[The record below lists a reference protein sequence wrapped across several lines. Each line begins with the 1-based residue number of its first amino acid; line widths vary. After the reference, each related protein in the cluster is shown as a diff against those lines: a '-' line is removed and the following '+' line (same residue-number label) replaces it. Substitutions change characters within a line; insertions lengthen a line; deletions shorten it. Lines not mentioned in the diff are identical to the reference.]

1 MKFLRIFFQIE
12 RIKIS
17 FDGGKTSM
25 NFAEAALV
33 IQGSAC
39 IYSKKVFHHHCNSYI
54 NCFFTVTWGNWEN
67 VFLVLT
73 RRLLL
78 NDHLNKSSGAVIGA
92 GQFKLGSDE
101 WLLLS
106 VFILVHSQM
115 WMKGNHRHWS
125 LSSFCAFCLF
135 SIHTVSGGVFIH
147 IGLSDFGSNSK

>member
-54 NCFFTVTWGNWEN
+54 NCFFTVTWGNREN
-67 VFLVLT
+67 VCLVLT

-101 WLLLS
+101 
-106 VFILVHSQM
+106 
-115 WMKGNHRHWS
+115 
-125 LSSFCAFCLF
+125 
-135 SIHTVSGGVFIH
+135 
-147 IGLSDFGSNSK
+147 